1 MEKETVKMAQMNHQ
15 HAQSDTAVQECTSA
29 VMGIVQHLPLS
40 VMVWMIVEMAL
51 MKRIVTCHV
60 LIWNS
65 SASRMAAVC

>member
-1 MEKETVKMAQMNHQ
+1 MEKETVKMAQMNRR
-15 HAQSDTAVQECTSA
+15 HARNDTAVQECTSA

-40 VMVWMIVEMAL
+40 VMVWMIVGMAL

-65 SASRMAAVC
+65 SASPMVAAC